1 MQDTQT
7 NAPRHLEDFRI
18 GDVIETASVTVTREM
33 IVAFAREY
41 DPQPMHLDESAARQT
56 VFGEL
61 VGSGWQTLALT
72 MRLLVDARLL
82 GSTPIV
88 GAEFKEM
95 RFHAPVRPGDSLH
108 ARVEVTGLRASRSR
122 PERGFLDMT
131 VTTLN
136 ADGAPL
142 ITQHW
147 SLVLPTRTA
156 PV

>member
-1 MQDTQT
+1 MGASRERDKQKAKEA
-7 NAPRHLEDFRI
+7 NAYEQHLKELADA
-18 GDVIETASVTVTREM
+18 AS
-33 IVAFAREY
+33 AG
-41 DPQPMHLDESAARQT
+41 AA
-56 VFGEL
+56 
-61 VGSGWQTLALT
+61 
-72 MRLLVDARLL
+72 
-82 GSTPIV
+82 
-88 GAEFKEM
+88 
-95 RFHAPVRPGDSLH
+95 VRPGDSLH